1 MGVWNHNNRFFSF
14 KQEATRKDGRS
25 QNVVKNKSSPLQR
38 QQDFDQEILIS
49 EHVRTQNDSEPRAA
63 ILLGALPFT
72 NV

>member
-1 MGVWNHNNRFFSF
+1 MKPQQQIFFL
-14 KQEATRKDGRS
+14 KQEATRKDGRL
-25 QNVVKNKSSPLQR
+25 QNVVKNKSSPLQT
-38 QQDFDQEILIS
+38 QQDFDQEILIN

>member
-1 MGVWNHNNRFFSF
+1 MKPQQQIFFL
-14 KQEATRKDGRS
+14 KQEATRKDGRL
-25 QNVVKNKSSPLQR
+25 QNVVKNKSSFLQR

-49 EHVRTQNDSEPRAA
+49 EHVRTQNDPEPRAA